1 MELTKPGSV
10 ATPRALR
17 DRVVNSR
24 VAERAE
30 QVAKGLEL
38 FFAREV
44 VGHGFAVGAL
54 WFGHR
59 LPR

>member
-1 MELTKPGSV
+1 MKLTKPGPV
-10 ATPRALR
+10 ATPRTLR
-17 DRVVNSR
+17 DRVVDAR

-30 QVAKGLEL
+30 QVAKGLKL

-54 WFGHR
+54 RFGHR
-59 LPR
+59 LLR